1 MNHVQSHQYLFICHT
16 TRIALVVGVA
26 DKFNAM
32 IQEFRST
39 NAVNVMALATKTVT
53 VVTEQV
59 K

>member
-1 MNHVQSHQYLFICHT
+1 MNFNRHQHLFICHT
-16 TRIALVVGVA
+16 TKIAPDAGVA

-39 NAVNVMALATKTVT
+39 NAENVMALATKPVT
-53 VVTEQV
+53 DVTAQG